1 MNAAD
6 VITLCAA
13 PMRSNR
19 STAANRVAS
28 WWKFLGRDRPPVRAG
43 SDSFLSDGDGMKH
56 GQEKGPPHHPA
67 GEQIA
72 KALDAKFASANGVM
86 GAGALELLDLSHDAI
101 CVRSMSGVIQYW
113 NRAAERL
120 YGWTADDAVGR
131 VSHALFKTVFPDTLD
146 RIEAELMLAGRWEG
160 ELVHMLKNGSRVT
173 VASRW
178 SMLRGDASIPI
189 AILECNSDI
198 SAWRRLESERARFEE
213 RLRQAEKLAAIGRFA
228 SGIAHDFNSVL
239 SGILAF
245 GEMLLDEAAENTSG
259 KRHAQNV
266 LTAAM
271 RGRHLVHQILA
282 YSRNERGQRTPT
294 DVCRTVAETLQLV
307 CSSLPESV
315 KLDSTIPDVPLVVM
329 GDATQ
334 LHQVV
339 TNLCTNA
346 VQAMPS
352 GGSLHVAVEP
362 VDIGAGYAVS
372 HGTLVPRRYVR
383 MGVDDRGCGIDEATL
398 ARIFEP
404 FFTTKERGR
413 GTGLGLALVYAIV
426 TDLDGA
432 IDVKSM
438 PARGSTFSIYI
449 PMADATGAA
458 PTA

>member
-1 MNAAD
+1 M
-6 VITLCAA
+6 
-13 PMRSNR
+13 
-19 STAANRVAS
+19 
-28 WWKFLGRDRPPVRAG
+28 
-43 SDSFLSDGDGMKH
+43 
-56 GQEKGPPHHPA
+56 
-67 GEQIA
+67 A
-72 KALDAKFASANGVM
+72 KALDAKSASANGVM
-86 GAGALELLDLSHDAI
+86 GAGALEILDLSHDAI

-120 YGWTADDAVGR
+120 YGWTVDDAVGR

-178 SMLRGDASIPI
+178 SMLRGDASMPI

-362 VDIGAGYAVS
+362 VDVGADYAVS

-432 IDVKSM
+432 IDVKSV